1 MKNWDKILDD
11 FARKCKGGAPDMTNP
26 RHLALLR
33 ESLIKFG
40 WNENATNEF
49 VGNLRETKD
58 KSDDGW
64 WTKMTPAQQAKY
76 IKDHPGS
83 EKAQVNL
90 PAPVDRDADDEVE
103 QVAFKKPVDRTK
115 FDKRSAKPKSSK
127 GKYPSL
133 QEITDSLRDDKG
145 NVNLD
150 VLIESHEALQ
160 ADRAL
165 GNAGAGGGPASE
177 GESKYTE
184 VATGGPDGFNNDEYK
199 KANRPSIDT
208 KKKKLKERREKAK
221 ILKRQK
227 EIKAEIDAEKDPNKK
242 KELREKHKEELDKLK
257 EESKKNK
264 SSAYPN
270 SEEAE
275 TLRALGY
282 DPESDE
288 AYEYLA
294 TREVFA
300 EEKLDD
306 IKSGPPYNSVYYKKT
321 GGFGGPKPPRPEVG
335 EEPDPND
342 KKAVKAYNNQL
353 KKQQAWDDKEAAADK
368 AYKDW
373 MKAAYD
379 GGLETQRILEENEDF
394 DETKPHQCVQS
405 DPELDNAVESHLE
418 NEVKRTEEELMD
430 CHEKNDRKDWGEKCS
445 KQQKTY
451 DHYKNEHKLFKE
463 NREYHDTYVVGQNKD
478 GEMYIVSISN
488 KKGGHM
494 KDPQNNMT
502 PKGRFFSIKRILGED
517 VAETVATSLD
527 EGIRKVTSVQRTSRE
542 TSATVVIDDTIVGRA
557 TQKGVLSESRKNNIN
572 ARGGVG
578 PGEPDDPDGKE
589 NKRKRRE
596 NGKPARGSEFGCWLE
611 DHDPEITPERWEEL
625 NEPGNE
631 KELLEL
637 LAKFNGDV
645 SWHEANTTAVKM
657 KDDVTD
663 EPIDRKGRTKEQYD
677 ALSDDEKKK
686 EYPKSYE
693 KGWEQGTETWQPPYD
708 PFTKT
713 FIKIGEAVKH
723 DRLTDWKRKRVEENK
738 KRKKKGLPPLSL
750 DTDEFNTET
759 LKDLEKRAGG
769 TGKPLTEEDKCLMM
783 KLREQEAVNQA
794 HASVI
799 NSITEADSGNPDTR
813 PDNPDGDN
821 GPHTRGYIRSVMESL
836 HFTKYIRMDDK
847 SAEKMLIQMG
857 IHGAKPTDIRDCLA
871 ELSGYK
877 PVPPDDPEELIKH
890 LESRCRLNQETT
902 PPSIEITNDDG
913 TQSLM
918 EDTWRSAG
926 TSQKVAAGFGGS
938 MRECITGKTDGR
950 RAPK

>member
-49 VGNLRETKD
+49 IGNLRETKD

-103 QVAFKKPVDRTK
+103 LVAFKKPVDRTK

-208 KKKKLKERREKAK
+208 KKKKLKERREKYN
-221 ILKRQK
+221 ILKRQN
-227 EIKAEIDAEKDPNKK
+227 EIKAEIDAAKEPKK
-242 KELREKHKEELDKLK
+242 KELREKHKEELAKLK

-394 DETKPHQCVQS
+394 NEKAPHQCVQS
-405 DPELDNAVESHLE
+405 DPALDDGVEAHLE

-663 EPIDRKGRTKEQYD
+663 EPVDRKGRTKEQYD

-723 DRLTDWKRKRVEENK
+723 DRLTQWKRDNPGR
-738 KRKKKGLPPLSL
+738 
-750 DTDEFNTET
+750 DTDEFNAET
-759 LKDLEKRAGG
+759 LKDLEARD
-769 TGKPLTEEDKCLMM
+769 PNLSEEDKCLMM
-783 KLREQEAVNQA
+783 KLREQESVNQA
-794 HASVI
+794 HAGVI
-799 NSITEADSGNPDTR
+799 KSIDEADKNAEGGPFPDAEGN
-813 PDNPDGDN
+813 N
-821 GPHTRGYIRSVMESL
+821 GPHARGYIRSVMESL

>member
-1 MKNWDKILDD
+1 MGDSNSVGLGDLYNELRRNFWNWYPDYSPAHFIHKNVGIDVI
-11 FARKCKGGAPDMTNP
+11 
-26 RHLALLR
+26 
-33 ESLIKFG
+33 SFG
-40 WNENATNEF
+40 F
-49 VGNLRETKD
+49 
-58 KSDDGW
+58 
-64 WTKMTPAQQAKY
+64 
-76 IKDHPGS
+76 
-83 EKAQVNL
+83 
-90 PAPVDRDADDEVE
+90 
-103 QVAFKKPVDRTK
+103 
-115 FDKRSAKPKSSK
+115 
-127 GKYPSL
+127 
-133 QEITDSLRDDKG
+133 
-145 NVNLD
+145 
-150 VLIESHEALQ
+150 
-160 ADRAL
+160 
-165 GNAGAGGGPASE
+165 AGAGSIDGIWSGPINQFNFINSQ
-177 GESKYTE
+177 
-184 VATGGPDGFNNDEYK
+184 GFNLKPPKTILVLFYEGNDI
-199 KANRPSIDT
+199 ANS
-208 KKKKLKERREKAK
+208 LQFVRENYTGNEG
-221 ILKRQK
+221 I
-227 EIKAEIDAEKDPNKK
+227 
-242 KELREKHKEELDKLK
+242 EELVQSNKFNEWLNHNFNK
-257 EESKKNK
+257 SIKEYHNGSETSFMFTKFLIKSVKNIFLEESKKNK

-270 SEEAE
+270 AEEAE

-321 GGFGGPKPPRPEVG
+321 GGFGGPKPPKPEVG

-342 KKAVKAYNNQL
+342 KKAVKAYNKQL

-405 DPELDNAVESHLE
+405 DPALDDAVEFHLE

-430 CHEKNDRKDWGEKCS
+430 CHENFDKKDWGEKCS

-494 KDPQNNMT
+494 KDTQNNMT

-517 VAETVATSLD
+517 IAETVATSLD

-542 TSATVVIDDTIVGRA
+542 TSATVVIDDTIVGRV
-557 TQKGVLSESRKNNIN
+557 TQKGVLSESRKNDIN

-578 PGEPDDPDGKE
+578 PGKPDDPDGKE

-611 DHDPEITPERWEEL
+611 DSGITPERWEEL

-663 EPIDRKGRTKEQYD
+663 EPVDSKGRTKEQYD
-677 ALSDDEKKK
+677 ALSDAEKQK
-686 EYPKSYE
+686 EYPESYE
-693 KGWEQGTETWQPPYD
+693 EDWEQGTETWQPPYD

-723 DRLTDWKRKRVEENK
+723 DRLTQWKRDNPDR
-738 KRKKKGLPPLSL
+738 
-750 DTDEFNTET
+750 DTEEFNDET
-759 LKDLEKRAGG
+759 LKDLEARD
-769 TGKPLTEEDKCLMM
+769 PNLSEEDKCLMM
-783 KLREQEAVNQA
+783 KLREQEAVTQA
-794 HASVI
+794 HAGVI
-799 NSITEADSGNPDTR
+799 NSINEADQNAEGGPFPDAEGN
-813 PDNPDGDN
+813 N
-821 GPHTRGYIRSVMESL
+821 GPHKRGYIRSVMESL

-847 SAEKMLIQMG
+847 SAEKILIQMG

-877 PVPPDDPEELIKH
+877 PIPLDDPEKLIKH
-890 LESRCRLNQETT
+890 LEKRCRLNQSTT
-902 PPSIEITNDDG
+902 PPSIEITNEDG

>member
-1 MKNWDKILDD
+1 MNDWDKILKD
-11 FARKCKGGAPDMTNP
+11 FARKCKGGAPDMTNS

-49 VGNLRETKD
+49 IGNLRETKD
-58 KSDDGW
+58 KSDDSW
-64 WTKMTPAQQAKY
+64 WTKKTPAQQAKY

-145 NVNLD
+145 NVNLE

-208 KKKKLKERREKAK
+208 KKKELKERREKAK

-242 KELREKHKEELDKLK
+242 KELRKKHKKELDKLK

-282 DPESDE
+282 EPESDE

-342 KKAVKAYNNQL
+342 EKAVKAYNKQL

-502 PKGRFFSIKRILGED
+502 PKGRFFSIKKILGED
-517 VAETVATSLD
+517 VAETVSTSLD

-542 TSATVVIDDTIVGRA
+542 TSATVVIDDTIVGRV
-557 TQKGVLSESRKNNIN
+557 TQKGVLSESRKANIN

-578 PGEPDDPDGKE
+578 PGPPDDPDGKE

-596 NGKPARGSEFGCWLE
+596 NGKPSRGSEFGCWLE

-663 EPIDRKGRTKEQYD
+663 EPVDINGRTKEQYD
-677 ALSDDEKKK
+677 ALSDEEK
-686 EYPKSYE
+686 EE
-693 KGWEQGTETWQPPYD
+693 QGEWEQGTETWQPPYD

-723 DRLTDWKRKRVEENK
+723 DRLTKWKQKNPGR
-738 KRKKKGLPPLSL
+738 
-750 DTDEFNTET
+750 DTDEFNAET
-759 LKDLEKRAGG
+759 LKDLEARD
-769 TGKPLTEEDKCLMM
+769 PNLSEEDKCLMM

>member
-1 MKNWDKILDD
+1 MNDWDKILDD

-208 KKKKLKERREKAK
+208 KKKKLKERREKYN
-221 ILKRQK
+221 ILKRQN
-227 EIKAEIDAEKDPNKK
+227 EIKAEIDAAKGSKK

-270 SEEAE
+270 AEEAE

-282 DPESDE
+282 EPESDE

-723 DRLTDWKRKRVEENK
+723 DRLTQWKRDNPGR
-738 KRKKKGLPPLSL
+738 
-750 DTDEFNTET
+750 DTDEFNAET
-759 LKDLEKRAGG
+759 LKDLEARD
-769 TGKPLTEEDKCLMM
+769 PNLSEEDKCLMM
-783 KLREQEAVNQA
+783 KLREQESVNQA
-794 HASVI
+794 HAGVI
-799 NSITEADSGNPDTR
+799 KSIDEADKNAEGGPFPDAEGN
-813 PDNPDGDN
+813 N
-821 GPHTRGYIRSVMESL
+821 GPHARGYIRSVMESL